1 MTFDLGVTGTLTL
14 THAGLICNICV
25 PNDPQV
31 AVTFDLDANGILTVT
46 AEDKTTKAKADI
58 TITQV
63 CLSHTRCVLPP
74 RQMCLKHPRHGRR

>member
-1 MTFDLGVTGTLTL
+1 M
-14 THAGLICNICV
+14 
-25 PNDPQV
+25 
-31 AVTFDLDANGILTVT
+31 TFDLDANGILTVT

-63 CLSHTRCVLPP
+63 CLSHTRCVLLP